1 MQVQVIQFST
11 NQFND
16 VLILSGYASAKS
28 GTTDQKKV
36 MLDKTIICNEGG
48 VRYLYSTAIN
58 NEYSIADDF
67 YYAVE
72 GLPTT
77 YDEDISISLSSG
89 EQYVIHCLILVLM

>member
-1 MQVQVIQFST
+1 MQVIQFST

-67 YYAVE
+67 YYAVK

-77 YDEDISISLSSG
+77 YDEDTYINFIIEWGTVCYSLP
-89 EQYVIHCLILVLM
+89 Y